1 MKYAHSLGNKDY
13 VRRNSQ
19 DTFTIVRPENVNYST
34 MEAAWEMRTIFRLK
48 KNAKANV
55 LLKND
60 L

>member
-1 MKYAHSLGNKDY
+1 MKYAHSLRNKDY